1 MPNPNIETIPKREY
15 PSAFDRIIPEKAMEF
30 GGYYYGKEDVNKT
43 FSMGKEGCTYRLNGD
58 LAVFL
63 TDKIKHSNLSEE
75 VEDKLQSLWQDD
87 QGRQY
92 LSSWHDID
100 KVIAF
105 FSELPS
111 DKEILN
117 ITNTFKNWLEQGIQE
132 ISFDW
137 YNKNQGV

>member
-1 MPNPNIETIPKREY
+1 MPNSNAETIPKRES

-30 GGYYYGKEDVNKT
+30 SGYYYDKDDVNKT

-63 TDKIKHSNLSEE
+63 TDQIKQSELSDE

-87 QGRQY
+87 QGRQF
-92 LSSWHDID
+92 LSSWHNID
-100 KVIAF
+100 KVIAL
-105 FSELPS
+105 FSNLPFS
-111 DKEILN
+111 SEIDT
-117 ITNTFKNWLEQGIQE
+117 ITNMFKDWLEQGVHE

>member
-1 MPNPNIETIPKREY
+1 MPNSNSEIIPKREY

-30 GGYYYGKEDVNKT
+30 SGYYYGKDDVDKT
-43 FSMGKEGCTYRLNGD
+43 FAMGKEGCTYRLNGD

-63 TDKIKHSNLSEE
+63 TDQIKQSELSEE

-87 QGRQY
+87 QGRQF

-100 KVIAF
+100 KVIAL
-105 FSELPS
+105 FSTLPP
-111 DKEILN
+111 DNEIVT
-117 ITNTFKNWLEQGIQE
+117 ITNTFKDWLEQGVHE